1 MKLLFPFDPLKR
13 SEDIENLVMK
23 GKKRLYHRFRSA
35 PYYGGI
41 ATADAIG
48 CSFLCAYCWNY
59 FKNLNPARFDKFYSP
74 QQVASNLLN
83 IARRKSFNLF
93 RVTGSEPIL
102 GETSLEHLIEVI
114 KAIFHEKHHS
124 IFILETN
131 GFYLGC
137 QVNFIERL
145 KFENL
150 WIRISLKGVNENS
163 FEQIT
168 GAKKEFFRYPLVA
181 LKKLEN
187 LGLKAWP
194 AVMRNLFTDD
204 DIAQLKR
211 LLAECDIKARI
222 EEQFLE
228 EYPFVLENMKKRNVW
243 IVNI

>member
-1 MKLLFPFDPLKR
+1 MKLLFPFDPLQR
-13 SEDIENLVMK
+13 SKDIENLVMK
-23 GKKRLYHRFRSA
+23 GEKRLYHRFRPA

-48 CSFLCAYCWNY
+48 CSFLCAYCWSY
-59 FKNLNPARFDKFYSP
+59 FKNLNPGRFDKFYSP

-102 GETSLEHLIEVI
+102 GEASLEHLIEVI

-131 GFYLGC
+131 GFYLGY
-137 QVNFIERL
+137 QVNFIKRL

-181 LKKLEN
+181 LKELGN

-194 AVMRNLFTDD
+194 AVMRDLFTEN
-204 DIAQLKR
+204 DITQLKR
-211 LLAECDIKARI
+211 LLAENDIKARI
-222 EEQFLE
+222 EEEFLE
-228 EYPFVLENMKKRNVW
+228 EYPFVFENMKKRNVW
-243 IVNI
+243 IVKI